1 MLALCKY
8 SLAPILLIQAGRVRR
23 SALRLPEPPGPRDG
37 HFRADSE
44 DSLSVLF
51 VGDSSAAGVGV
62 SHQREGL
69 ALQTARRLC
78 ARLDVSVNWQLI
90 AKSGVNTREALALL
104 AGSRIRKADV
114 VITAIGTNDVTS
126 QQSASAFVANYEAL
140 ANEIRA
146 RSGAKAFVVTGL
158 PPFHMLTAAPQPLR
172 WYLGQYAKRLDDGLQ
187 RWCNGRPETSFL
199 SLQWAAKPE
208 EMAIDRYH
216 PGKSQYQRWSKLV
229 CDQVTG
235 LLSRSENAC

>member
-1 MLALCKY
+1 MLALCKC
-8 SLAPILLIQAGRVRR
+8 SLAPILLIQARRVRR
-23 SALRLPEPPGPRDG
+23 TALRLPEPSGPRDG

-62 SHQREGL
+62 SHQRDGL

-78 ARLDVSVNWQLI
+78 ARLAVSVDWQLI
-90 AKSGVNTREALALL
+90 AKSGVNTREASALL
-104 AGSRIRKADV
+104 VGSRIRKADV
-114 VITAIGTNDVTS
+114 VITALGTNDVTS
-126 QQSASAFVANYEAL
+126 QQSARAFIANYEAL
-140 ANEIRA
+140 ANEIRS

-172 WYLGQYAKRLDDGLQ
+172 WYLGQYAKRLDDDLQ
-187 RWCNGRPETSFL
+187 RWCKERPETSFL

-208 EMAIDRYH
+208 EMAADRYH
-216 PGKSQYQRWSKLV
+216 PGKSQYQRWSELV
-229 CDQVTG
+229 CEQIAG
-235 LLSRSENAC
+235 LLGKSGNPC